1 MYDTRSTFYTVYI
14 TSMESTHHS
23 NPSDGESERSPPSDA
38 PLESE
43 GFSLTPMDAS
53 VLTVYI
59 EQFKSGDTETRNKT
73 LEKAMGELYALRPPN
88 SAFNKKEAKR
98 VPYLVFRRLNADMR

>member
-1 MYDTRSTFYTVYI
+1 MHDTHSTFYIVYI

-23 NPSDGESERSPPSDA
+23 NPSDGESEWSPPSDA

-43 GFSLTPMDAS
+43 GFSLMPMDAS

-59 EQFKSGDTETRNKT
+59 EQFESGDTETWNKI
-73 LEKAMGELYALRPPN
+73 LEKAMGELNALQPPN
-88 SAFNKKEAKR
+88 SVFNKKEAKR
-98 VPYLVFRRLNADMR
+98 VPYLVFWRLNADMR